1 VNPRRAIGL
10 DLNLLVSPLDRG
22 VYTEHDQPARQSPEL
37 PMYSLR
43 CGRVLLSN
51 SVPSPVSSY
60 QFQSPAFSRQSAFP
74 SLQPPPAA
82 ITATLARP
90 GDAIGESRSDQPSFS
105 TPHAGGGNSQRYAVR
120 LFGSGKLATPCPV
133 PPFPALAGPA
143 FASLDPECDVKHE
156 ARASFSTDPSL

>member
-43 CGRVLLSN
+43 YGRVLLSN

-60 QFQSPAFSRQSAFP
+60 QFQSQSSVASLHSPVSSHHQPAIA
-74 SLQPPPAA
+74 
-82 ITATLARP
+82 ATLARR